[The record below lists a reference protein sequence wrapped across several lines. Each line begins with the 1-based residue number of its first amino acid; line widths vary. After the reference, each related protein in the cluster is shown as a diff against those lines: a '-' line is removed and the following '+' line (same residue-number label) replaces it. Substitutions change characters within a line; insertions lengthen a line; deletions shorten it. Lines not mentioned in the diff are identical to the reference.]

1 VCSREAPLDLLEENA
16 MSEEAELSARAIT
29 HPAATAGADAPDT
42 GLRQGALHTGG
53 VVMQNIANIAP
64 AIAVLFTVQQIAS
77 YAGVA
82 APLAYLIAFFVTLCL
97 GTSLGQLVRKLPS
110 AGSYYTFISRTT
122 SPDIGFIA
130 AWLYFLTFPLVGAQ
144 ASTAMGSTI
153 NEALH
158 AYYGVSF
165 PWWAFALIILAF
177 TAIVCFVGIT
187 AGIRALFITSA
198 IEIVLILAL
207 AISGIV
213 SPGPGGLNAHGFNP
227 AAISGHGTFYLAVV
241 FAIFAL
247 TGWDAAAPLAEESAR
262 PRRTVS
268 RGVVLSI
275 LLMGFFLVVAS
286 WGLQI
291 GWGTAHVGSFV
302 NDASNP
308 AFSIAH
314 RVWGSAWVLVLIALA
329 NSVIAVL
336 ISSMNA
342 ATRMWFRMAR
352 VGVLPRWL
360 GYVHPRFKTPSN
372 AIIAQTLLS
381 LLLAFGL
388 SAAWGVENVF
398 SVLGFLF
405 IFGAIPVWVIA
416 NYSVF
421 RLYRTEHRDEFNI
434 FLHLIVPIIG
444 TVGLIWFGYK
454 SVVPLP
460 PYPNSWAL
468 PLVIA
473 WLVIAVVIVVWLR
486 RRGKERELQQKAGLA
501 FDESAPVSE

>member
-1 VCSREAPLDLLEENA
+1 
-16 MSEEAELSARAIT
+16 MSEEAEMATRPVSG
-29 HPAATAGADAPDT
+29 PGAATGTDVVSGT
-42 GLRQGALHTGG
+42 GLREGVLHIAG

-82 APLAYLIAFFVTLCL
+82 APLAYLIAFLVTLCL
-97 GTSLGQLVRKLPS
+97 GTTLGQLVRKLPS

-153 NEALH
+153 NQALQS
-158 AYYGVSF
+158 YYGVSF

-177 TAIVCFVGIT
+177 TAFVTFIGLT
-187 AGIRALFITSA
+187 AGIRALFVTSA
-198 IEIVLILAL
+198 IEMVLILAL
-207 AISGIV
+207 AISGLV
-213 SPGPGGLNAHGFNP
+213 SPGPGGLNGRGFNP
-227 AAISGHGTFYLAVV
+227 GEISGHGTFYLGVV

-268 RGVVLSI
+268 SGVLLSI

-291 GWGTAHVGSFV
+291 GWGTAHVGSFA

-342 ATRMWFRMAR
+342 ATRMWYRMAR

-372 AIIAQTLLS
+372 AIIAQTVLS
-381 LLLAFGL
+381 LVLAFAL
-388 SAAWGVENVF
+388 SAAWGVSNVF

-405 IFGAIPVWVIA
+405 IFGAIPVWTIA

-421 RLYRTEHRDEFNI
+421 RLYRKEHRDEFNI
-434 FLHLIVPIIG
+434 FLHVIVPIIG

-460 PYPNSWAL
+460 PYPNSWAV
-468 PLVIA
+468 PLVIG
-473 WLVIAVVIVVWLR
+473 WLVVAVVIVLWLR
-486 RRGKERELQQKAGLA
+486 SRGREHDLQVKAGLA
-501 FDESAPVSE
+501 FDETAPVSE

>member
-1 VCSREAPLDLLEENA
+1 
-16 MSEEAELSARAIT
+16 MSEEAEMATRPVSGSL
-29 HPAATAGADAPDT
+29 AAADTDVSGT
-42 GLRQGALHTGG
+42 GLRQGVLHIAG

-82 APLAYLIAFFVTLCL
+82 APLAYLIAFLVTLCL
-97 GTSLGQLVRKLPS
+97 GTTLGQLVRKLPS

-153 NEALH
+153 NQALQS
-158 AYYGVSF
+158 YYGVSF
-165 PWWAFALIILAF
+165 PWWAFALIILVF
-177 TAIVCFVGIT
+177 TAVVTFIGLS
-187 AGIRALFITSA
+187 AGIRTLFVTSA
-198 IEIVLILAL
+198 IEMVVILAL

-213 SPGPGGLNAHGFNP
+213 SPGPGGLNGRGFNP
-227 AAISGHGTFYLAVV
+227 GEISGHGTFYLAVV

-268 RGVVLSI
+268 SGVLLSI
-275 LLMGFFLVVAS
+275 VLMGFFLVVAS
-286 WGLQI
+286 WGLQV
-291 GWGTAHVGSFV
+291 GWGTAHVGSF
-302 NDASNP
+302 ASATSNP

-342 ATRMWFRMAR
+342 ATRMWYRMAR

-360 GYVHPRFKTPSN
+360 GYVHPRFRTPSN
-372 AIIAQTLLS
+372 AIIAQTALS
-381 LLLAFGL
+381 LILAFAL
-388 SAAWGVENVF
+388 SAAWGVSNVF

-405 IFGAIPVWVIA
+405 IFGAIPVWTVA

-421 RLYRTEHRDEFNI
+421 RLYRKEHRDEFNI
-434 FLHLIVPIIG
+434 FLHVIVPIIG

-460 PYPNSWAL
+460 PYPNSWAV
-468 PLVIA
+468 PLVVG
-473 WLVIAVVIVVWLR
+473 WLVVAVVIVLWLR
-486 RRGKERELQQKAGLA
+486 SRGRERDLQQKAGLA
-501 FDESAPVSE
+501 FDETAPVSE

>member
-1 VCSREAPLDLLEENA
+1 
-16 MSEEAELSARAIT
+16 M
-29 HPAATAGADAPDT
+29 
-42 GLRQGALHTGG
+42 
-53 VVMQNIANIAP
+53 
-64 AIAVLFTVQQIAS
+64 
-77 YAGVA
+77 
-82 APLAYLIAFFVTLCL
+82 
-97 GTSLGQLVRKLPS
+97 
-110 AGSYYTFISRTT
+110 
-122 SPDIGFIA
+122 
-130 AWLYFLTFPLVGAQ
+130 
-144 ASTAMGSTI
+144 
-153 NEALH
+153 
-158 AYYGVSF
+158 
-165 PWWAFALIILAF
+165 
-177 TAIVCFVGIT
+177 
-187 AGIRALFITSA
+187 
-198 IEIVLILAL
+198 
-207 AISGIV
+207 
-213 SPGPGGLNAHGFNP
+213 
-227 AAISGHGTFYLAVV
+227 V

-302 NDASNP
+302 NDGSNP

-405 IFGAIPVWVIA
+405 IFGAIPVWALA
-416 NYSVF
+416 NYSRVPAVPHGAPGRVQYLPARHRAVHRHRRAALV
-421 RLYRTEHRDEFNI
+421 RLQ
-434 FLHLIVPIIG
+434 
-444 TVGLIWFGYK
+444 VGR
-454 SVVPLP
+454 P
-460 PYPNSWAL
+460 A
-468 PLVIA
+468 A
-473 WLVIAVVIVVWLR
+473 A
-486 RRGKERELQQKAGLA
+486 
-501 FDESAPVSE
+501 VSEQLGPPAGRSAGWSSPS